1 LAVLAYLSCLLVS
14 QECMSLI
21 PIPQEFI
28 NELLARVDIVQL
40 IDARVPLRK
49 KGKNYIACCPFH
61 SEKTPS
67 FTVTPEKQFYY
78 CFGCSVGGN
87 AFSFL
92 MEYEKL
98 SFIEAVSLLAEQIGM
113 EIPQPIRH
121 QEVYRGSTH
130 LYDVLEKVTQ
140 FYAKELRQNTLAINY
155 LKQRGL
161 SGEIAKKFNLGYAP
175 AAWDTLLKTFKDT
188 ENLFAAGLLVKK
200 SEGQGYYDRFRDR
213 VLFPIRDRRGRVIGL
228 GGRALS
234 EQEPKYLN
242 SPETPLFRKGKELYG
257 LYETLQQNRQ
267 LERVL
272 VVEGYMDVLAL
283 FQADLPFA
291 VATLGTATNR
301 DQISRLM
308 SCTQEI
314 IFCFDGDMAGQKAA
328 WRVLEQSLDLLTDGY
343 IFRFLLLPN
352 GEDPD
357 SLIQKKGRTEF
368 VTYLQQAQSLAE
380 FLFNYLLAQVDINQ
394 LEGKARL
401 AKLAAP
407 LIGKVAAGI
416 MQHKLFEQ
424 LAALVNMDVMTL
436 KKVIHSHKTPS
447 IKTLQ
452 KKINKSSRINRS
464 SPMRLA
470 IALLVQFPQIIQ
482 SLSVSQCDALRTL
495 ELPGSALLIKLFE
508 LLKQKSELTSA
519 MLLEYCRQ
527 DESQY
532 KTLKQLIN
540 YPLAIPESGAQ
551 AEFHDLLKYF
561 KKTAV
566 ETEIDKLLQQ
576 GKQGGLNE
584 KEKKYL
590 YDLML
595 NNFND
600 K

>member
-1 LAVLAYLSCLLVS
+1 MLLA
-14 QECMSLI
+14 

-28 NELLARVDIVQL
+28 NELLARIDIVQI

-98 SFIEAVSLLAEQIGM
+98 SFVEAVNSLAEQIGM
-113 EIPQPIRH
+113 EVPQHAKH
-121 QEVYRGSTH
+121 QEIYKASAS
-130 LYDVLEKVTQ
+130 LYSLLEEVAQ
-140 FYAKELRQNTLAINY
+140 FYAKELRNNTLAINY

-161 SGEIAKKFNLGYAP
+161 SGEIAKKFSLGYAP
-175 AAWDTLLKTFKDT
+175 AAWDTLLKNFNDT

-213 VLFPIRDRRGRVIGL
+213 ILFPIRDRRGRVIGL
-228 GGRALS
+228 GGRVLA

-242 SPETPLFRKGKELYG
+242 SPETQLFHKGKELYG
-257 LYETLQQNRQ
+257 LYETFQLNRQ
-267 LERVL
+267 LERII

-283 FQADLPFA
+283 FQADIPYA
-291 VATLGTATNR
+291 VATLGTATSR

-308 SCTQEI
+308 SHTQEI
-314 IFCFDGDMAGQKAA
+314 IFCFDGDIAGKKAA

-343 IFRFLLLPN
+343 ILRFLLLPN

-368 VTYLQQAQSLAE
+368 VAYLQQAQSLGE
-380 FLFNYLLAQVDINQ
+380 FLFGYLLTQVDINQ

-401 AKLAAP
+401 AKLAVP
-407 LIGKVAAGI
+407 LIEKIAVGI
-416 MQHKLFEQ
+416 IQHKLFEQ
-424 LAALVNMDVMTL
+424 LAALVNMDVVTL
-436 KKVIHSHKTPS
+436 KNVTVNDKSNTKKIM
-447 IKTLQ
+447 Q
-452 KKINKSSRINRS
+452 KKIHKPNNANRS

-470 IALLVQFPQIIQ
+470 IALLVQFPQIVK
-482 SLSVSQCDALRTL
+482 SLSDKQCHTLSRL
-495 ELPGSALLIKLFE
+495 ELAGSDLFVQLFS
-508 LLKQKSELTSA
+508 LLKQNPELTSA
-519 MLLEYCRQ
+519 MLLEYWRE
-527 DESQY
+527 DESRY
-532 KTLKQLIN
+532 KILNQLIN
-540 YPLAIPESGAQ
+540 YPLAIPESGVQ
-551 AEFHDLLKYF
+551 AEFHDLLKHL
-561 KKTAV
+561 KKAAA
-566 ETEIDKLLQQ
+566 EGQIDKLLQQ
-576 GKQGGLNE
+576 GKQSGLSE
-584 KEKKYL
+584 IEKKHL
-590 YDLML
+590 YGLML
-595 NNFND
+595 SNIND

>member
-1 LAVLAYLSCLLVS
+1 
-14 QECMSLI
+14 MSLA

-87 AFSFL
+87 GLSFL

-98 SFIEAVSLLAEQIGM
+98 SFVEAVNLLAEQMGM
-113 EIPQPIRH
+113 EVPQH
-121 QEVYRGSTH
+121 AKQQEVYKVSAN
-130 LYDVLEKVTQ
+130 LYGLLEEVTQ
-140 FYAKELRQNTLAINY
+140 FYAKELRHNTHAINY

-200 SEGQGYYDRFRDR
+200 SEGPGYYDRFRDR
-213 VLFPIRDRRGRVIGL
+213 ILFPIRDRRGRVIGF
-228 GGRALS
+228 GGRVLAQ
-234 EQEPKYLN
+234 QEPKYLN
-242 SPETPLFRKGKELYG
+242 SPETALFHKGKELYG
-257 LYETLQQNRQ
+257 LYETFQANRQ
-267 LERVL
+267 LERIL

-283 FQADLPFA
+283 FQADFPFT
-291 VATLGTATNR
+291 VATLGTATSR

-308 SCTQEI
+308 SHTQEI
-314 IFCFDGDMAGQKAA
+314 IFCFDGDVAGKKAA

-343 IFRFLLLPN
+343 ILRFLLLPN

-368 VTYLQQAQSLAE
+368 IARLQQAQSLGE
-380 FLFNYLLAQVDINQ
+380 FLFGYLLTQVDINQ

-401 AKLAAP
+401 AKLAVP
-407 LIGKVAAGI
+407 LLEKVAVGI

-424 LAALVNMDVMTL
+424 LAALVNMDVVTL
-436 KKVIHSHKTPS
+436 KKVTVNDKSNS
-447 IKTLQ
+447 IKTMQ
-452 KKINKSSRINRS
+452 KKIHKPTNSANRS

-470 IALLVQFPQIIQ
+470 IALLVQFPQIVK
-482 SLSVSQCDALRTL
+482 SLSDKQCHTLSRL
-495 ELPGSALLIKLFE
+495 ELPGSDLLVKLFL
-508 LLKQKSELTSA
+508 LLKQNPELTSA
-519 MLLEYCRQ
+519 MLLEYWRE
-527 DESQY
+527 DESCH
-532 KTLKQLIN
+532 KILKQLIS
-540 YPLAIPESGAQ
+540 YPLTIPESGVQ
-551 AEFHDLLKYF
+551 AEFHDLLKHL
-561 KKTAV
+561 KKAV
-566 ETEIDKLLQQ
+566 AEEQIDKILQQ
-576 GKQGGLNE
+576 GKQSGLNE
-584 KEKKYL
+584 EEKKHL
-590 YDLML
+590 YHLML
-595 NNFND
+595 DNIND

>member
-1 LAVLAYLSCLLVS
+1 
-14 QECMSLI
+14 MSLA

-87 AFSFL
+87 GLSFL

-98 SFIEAVSLLAEQIGM
+98 SFVEAVSLLAEQMGI
-113 EIPQPIRH
+113 EVPQH
-121 QEVYRGSTH
+121 AKQQEVYKVSAN
-130 LYDVLEKVTQ
+130 LYGLLEKVTQ
-140 FYAKELRQNTLAINY
+140 FYAKELRHNTHAINY

-200 SEGQGYYDRFRDR
+200 SEGPGYYDRFRDR
-213 VLFPIRDRRGRVIGL
+213 ILFPIRDRRGRVIGF
-228 GGRALS
+228 GGRVLAQ
-234 EQEPKYLN
+234 QEPKYLN
-242 SPETPLFRKGKELYG
+242 SPETALFHKGKELYG
-257 LYETLQQNRQ
+257 LYETFQANRQ
-267 LERVL
+267 LERIL

-291 VATLGTATNR
+291 VATLGTATSR

-308 SCTQEI
+308 SHTQEI
-314 IFCFDGDMAGQKAA
+314 IFCFDGDVAGKKAA

-343 IFRFLLLPN
+343 ILRFLLLPN

-368 VTYLQQAQSLAE
+368 IARLQQAQSLGE
-380 FLFNYLLAQVDINQ
+380 FLFGYLLTQVDINQ

-401 AKLAAP
+401 AKLAVP
-407 LIGKVAAGI
+407 LLEKVAVGI

-424 LAALVNMDVMTL
+424 LAALVNMDVVTL
-436 KKVIHSHKTPS
+436 KKVTVNDKSNS
-447 IKTLQ
+447 IKTMQ
-452 KKINKSSRINRS
+452 KKIHKPTNSANRS

-470 IALLVQFPQIIQ
+470 IALLVQFPQIVK
-482 SLSVSQCDALRTL
+482 SLSDKQCHTLSRL
-495 ELPGSALLIKLFE
+495 ELPGSDLLVKLFL
-508 LLKQKSELTSA
+508 LLKQNPELTSA
-519 MLLEYCRQ
+519 MLLEYWRE
-527 DESQY
+527 DESCH
-532 KTLKQLIN
+532 KILKQLIS
-540 YPLAIPESGAQ
+540 YPLTIPESGVQ
-551 AEFHDLLKYF
+551 AEFHDLLKHL
-561 KKTAV
+561 KKAV
-566 ETEIDKLLQQ
+566 AEGQIDKILQQ
-576 GKQGGLNE
+576 GKQSGLNE
-584 KEKKYL
+584 EEKKHL
-590 YDLML
+590 YHLML
-595 NNFND
+595 DNIND

>member
-1 LAVLAYLSCLLVS
+1 
-14 QECMSLI
+14 MSLI
-21 PIPQEFI
+21 SIPQEFI
-28 NELLARVDIVQL
+28 NELLAGIDIVQL

-78 CFGCSVGGN
+78 CFGCSMGGN

-98 SFIEAVSLLAEQIGM
+98 SFVEAVSLLAKQMGV
-113 EIPQPIRH
+113 EIPQQSRH
-121 QEVYRGSTH
+121 QETYRNSAH
-130 LYDVLEKVTQ
+130 LYNLLEEVAQ

-155 LKQRGL
+155 LKKRGL
-161 SGEIAKKFNLGYAP
+161 TGEIAKKFNLGYAP
-175 AAWDTLLKTFKDT
+175 VAWDTLLKAFKDT
-188 ENLFAAGLLVKK
+188 ESLFAAGLLVKK

-213 VLFPIRDRRGRVIGL
+213 ILFPIRDRRGRVIGL
-228 GGRALS
+228 GGRVLA

-242 SPETPLFRKGKELYG
+242 SPKTPLFHKGKELYG

-283 FQADLPFA
+283 FQADLPFT
-291 VATLGTATNR
+291 VATLGTATSR

-357 SLIQKKGRTEF
+357 SFIQKKGRTEF
-368 VTYLQQAQSLAE
+368 MAYLQQAQSLAE
-380 FLFNYLLAQVDINQ
+380 FLFGYLLAQVDINQ

-401 AKLAAP
+401 AKLAVP
-407 LIGKVAAGI
+407 LIGKVSVGI

-424 LAALVNMDVMTL
+424 LAVLVNMDIMTL
-436 KKVIHSHKTPS
+436 KKLTNSDKNHS
-447 IKTLQ
+447 IKTLE
-452 KKINKSSRINRS
+452 KKINKSNKMNRS

-470 IALLVQFPQIIQ
+470 IALLVQFPQIVQ
-482 SLSVSQCDALRTL
+482 SLSNTQSHALHSL
-495 ELPGSALLIKLFE
+495 ELPGSDLFIKLFD
-508 LLKQKSELTSA
+508 LLKQKPELTSA
-519 MLLEYCRQ
+519 MILEYWRQ

-532 KTLKQLIN
+532 KILKQLIN
-540 YPLAIPESGAQ
+540 YPLAIPESGVQ

-561 KKTAV
+561 KKTAA
-566 ETEIDKLLQQ
+566 EIQIDKLLQQ
-576 GKQGGLNE
+576 GKQCGLNE
-584 KEKKYL
+584 QEKKHL
-590 YDLML
+590 YGLML
-595 NNFND
+595 NNINE

>member
-1 LAVLAYLSCLLVS
+1 
-14 QECMSLI
+14 MSLA

-87 AFSFL
+87 GLSFL

-98 SFIEAVSLLAEQIGM
+98 SFVEAVNLLAEQMGM
-113 EIPQPIRH
+113 EVPQH
-121 QEVYRGSTH
+121 AKQQEVYKVSAN
-130 LYDVLEKVTQ
+130 LYGLLEKVTQ
-140 FYAKELRQNTLAINY
+140 FYAKELRHNTHAINY

-175 AAWDTLLKTFKDT
+175 AAWDSLLKTFNDT

-200 SEGQGYYDRFRDR
+200 SEGPGYYDRFRDR
-213 VLFPIRDRRGRVIGL
+213 VLFPIRDRRGRVIGF
-228 GGRALS
+228 GGRVLA

-242 SPETPLFRKGKELYG
+242 SPETTLFHKGKELYG
-257 LYETLQQNRQ
+257 LYETFQANRQ
-267 LERVL
+267 LERIL

-291 VATLGTATNR
+291 VATLGTATSR

-308 SCTQEI
+308 SHTQEI
-314 IFCFDGDMAGQKAA
+314 IFCFDGDVAGKKAA

-343 IFRFLLLPN
+343 ILRFLLLPN

-368 VTYLQQAQSLAE
+368 IARLQQAQSLGE
-380 FLFNYLLAQVDINQ
+380 FLFGYLLTQVDINQ

-401 AKLAAP
+401 AKLAVP
-407 LIGKVAAGI
+407 LIEKVAVGI

-424 LAALVNMDVMTL
+424 LAALVNMDVVTL
-436 KKVIHSHKTPS
+436 KKVTVNDKSNS
-447 IKTLQ
+447 IKTMQ
-452 KKINKSSRINRS
+452 KKIHKPTNRANRS

-470 IALLVQFPQIIQ
+470 IALLVQFPQIVKT
-482 SLSVSQCDALRTL
+482 LSDKQCHTLSRL
-495 ELPGSALLIKLFE
+495 ELPGSDLLVKLFL
-508 LLKQKSELTSA
+508 LLKQNPELTSA
-519 MLLEYCRQ
+519 MLLEYWRE
-527 DESQY
+527 DESCH
-532 KTLKQLIN
+532 KILKQLISH
-540 YPLAIPESGAQ
+540 PLTIPESGVQ
-551 AEFHDLLKYF
+551 AEFHDLLKHL
-561 KKTAV
+561 KKAV
-566 ETEIDKLLQQ
+566 AEGQIDKILQQ
-576 GKQGGLNE
+576 GKQSGLNE
-584 KEKKYL
+584 EEKKHL
-590 YDLML
+590 YHLML
-595 NNFND
+595 DNIHD